1 MINESLIAS
10 ADMEDIHLRAVLSFF
25 ALSDGAPNNF
35 SNRYPWILHFYF
47 GICIHGFIL
56 NAFLVITSIVMQY
69 ELINVNIYI
78 KNHVCSSHWNRIAY
92 FYFQVWL
99 VIYRLDFADSVKILF
114 SVETFLRILHCGLF
128 QPLKAAFFLYG
139 WIPHWIIRMVR
150 YLGQLVFK
158 YNNVNNRTEHLAE
171 YWFGKEMICAIPVQ
185 LDLTALFGIG
195 LFVVIC
201 NLDR

>member
-56 NAFLVITSIVMQY
+56 NAFLVNTSIVMQY
-69 ELINVNIYI
+69 ELINVYI

-158 YNNVNNRTEHLAE
+158 YNNANNRTEHLAE

-195 LFVVIC
+195 LFVVIY